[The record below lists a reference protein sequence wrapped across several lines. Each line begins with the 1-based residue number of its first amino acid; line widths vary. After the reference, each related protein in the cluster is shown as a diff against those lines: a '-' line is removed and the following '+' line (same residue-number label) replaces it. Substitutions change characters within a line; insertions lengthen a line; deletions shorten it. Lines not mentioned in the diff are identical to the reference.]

1 MGGTHRDHPM
11 ADAKR
16 ETPNESSEPPMA
28 STAEVKAVV
37 QNVQR
42 RHRGRIQWGIGKH
55 TAELALKALDER
67 QPAPRR
73 PSSSKSRRR
82 KRRKRLL

>member
-1 MGGTHRDHPM
+1 M
-11 ADAKR
+11 
-16 ETPNESSEPPMA
+16 PNENDETPMA

-55 TAELALKALDER
+55 TAELALRAIDESR
-67 QPAPRR
+67 PVLRR

-82 KRRKRLL
+82 KRHKRLL

>member
-1 MGGTHRDHPM
+1 MPQSKSD
-11 ADAKR
+11 
-16 ETPNESSEPPMA
+16 TPNDNKETPMA

-55 TAELALKALDER
+55 TAELALRALDETR
-67 QPAPRR
+67 PQLRR

>member
-1 MGGTHRDHPM
+1 MPASGSD
-11 ADAKR
+11 
-16 ETPNESSEPPMA
+16 TPNDNDAVPMA

-55 TAELALKALDER
+55 TAELALKALDEAR
-67 QPAPRR
+67 PLLRR

-82 KRRKRLL
+82 KRHKRLL

>member
-1 MGGTHRDHPM
+1 M
-11 ADAKR
+11 ADDKQA
-16 ETPNESSEPPMA
+16 TPNETSDPPMA

-42 RHRGRIQWGIGKH
+42 THRGRIKWGIGKH
-55 TAELALKALDER
+55 TAELALRALNEPR
-67 QPAPRR
+67 SVLRR

-82 KRRKRLL
+82 KKHKRLL

>member
-1 MGGTHRDHPM
+1 M
-11 ADAKR
+11 
-16 ETPNESSEPPMA
+16 PNENDETPMA

-55 TAELALKALDER
+55 TAELALRAIDKSRPVLC
-67 QPAPRR
+67 R

-82 KRRKRLL
+82 KRHKRLL

>member
-1 MGGTHRDHPM
+1 MPQSKSD
-11 ADAKR
+11 
-16 ETPNESSEPPMA
+16 TPNDNEETPMA

-55 TAELALKALDER
+55 TAELALRALDETR
-67 QPAPRR
+67 PLLRR

-82 KRRKRLL
+82 KRHKRLL